1 MRIVDGNQRLV
12 RCIQALHAP
21 RHRLQFAAGR
31 YGVCQW
37 HTQRPQR
44 CDNPQQV
51 GHVVLADEVGG
62 QHMLLPALTLTFHHR
77 KTQTLRTQADA
88 LGLQTGRPGR
98 GHRPQVQP
106 TRLQAGIQRLTLCV
120 IHIHHGSL
128 QARPCKQR

>member
-1 MRIVDGNQRLV
+1 
-12 RCIQALHAP
+12 
-21 RHRLQFAAGR
+21 
-31 YGVCQW
+31 
-37 HTQRPQR
+37 
-44 CDNPQQV
+44 
-51 GHVVLADEVGG
+51 
-62 QHMLLPALTLTFHHR
+62 MLLPALTLTFHHR

-128 QARPCKQR
+128 QAGPCKQRGLGRPVGGHVTVVIQMVLGEIGENRRLDLGAVQPALGQTNRRSLDGTHRGAAIHQPTELLL